1 MISINY
7 TFLGDESIVKEWG
20 KKGTSSDITIYDR
33 KDTGI
38 VKTWTLPTGF
48 PDKIQ
53 SLFQAIQLGEYVI
66 FHVSKLDKF
75 TGEQIIALDA
85 LRKEKGLLCHSYEVD
100 RSLLLTMIKGTV
112 VENYKLVELENLK
125 TEMDSLAAIQKE
137 GEAKVVI
144 DHSFEVKGV
153 GAVLLGKLDRGKIKT
168 YDNMKLLPAGSEVM
182 IKSIQMHDDTV
193 TEASSPARIGL
204 AIKGV
209 DASAVQRGDVLCN
222 SADSK
227 VSQEIILDYKQ
238 NKYFKED
245 VKEGQTFVVNVG
257 MQMKTA
263 KIISSAPM
271 RLQFMK
277 PVVFEIGEIAVILRP
292 ESQGVRIVGSGKIS

>member
-7 TFLGDESIVKEWG
+7 TFLGEESIVKDWG

-33 KDTGI
+33 KDPGI

-53 SLFQAIQLGEYVI
+53 SLFHAIQMGEYAI
-66 FHVSKLDKF
+66 LYITKLDKF

-85 LRKEKGLLCHSYEVD
+85 LGKDKGLLCHSYDID
-100 RSLLLTMIKGTV
+100 REQLLSMTGGTV
-112 VENYKLVELENLK
+112 AEKYKIVEIQNLK
-125 TEMDSLAAIQKE
+125 TEMDALPAVSEE
-137 GEAKVVI
+137 GSAKVVI

-153 GAVLLGKLDRGKIKT
+153 GVVLLGKVARGKIKT
-168 YDNMKLLPAGSEVM
+168 YDTMKLFPAGTEVM

-193 TEASSPARIGL
+193 TEAAAPARAGL
-204 AIKGV
+204 AVKGINAG
-209 DASAVQRGDVLCN
+209 DVQRGDVLCG
-222 SADSK
+222 SDEK
-227 VSQEIILDYKQ
+227 VSQDVTLDYKQ

-245 VKEGQTFVVNVG
+245 VKENQTFVVNVG

-263 KIISSAPM
+263 KIVSINPM
-271 RLQFMK
+271 KLQFMR
-277 PVVFEIGEIAVILRP
+277 PIVFEKGEIAVVLRP
-292 ESQGVRIVGSGKIS
+292 ESQGVRIVGSGSIKQ